1 MRRGSSARGGR
12 VQGGARPSLPRPR
25 VVPKSP
31 GVAHKGGA
39 AARASVMEE
48 WGLRAQARVVH
59 YIFTPGGAHN
69 RAQKTSPEACGP
81 MWSPPRAPT
90 GSGAPRRGGRRRRRR
105 RGRRTR
111 GARRPTRAPGACRRA
126 PQPPPR
132 SSRTCSPAVRGYAP
146 RAAQA
151 RAPRFQGGGE
161 GGWNLYATRM
171 KPPWKALRLSQAMRP
186 PGTGT
191 LGSATDLGLCV
202 SWTRR

>member
-1 MRRGSSARGGR
+1 
-12 VQGGARPSLPRPR
+12 VQGGARPSLPRSG
-25 VVPKSP
+25 VVPKHP

-39 AARASVMEE
+39 AACASVMEE
-48 WGLRAQARVVH
+48 KGLRAQARVVH
-59 YIFTPGGAHN
+59 YIFTPGGAQN
-69 RAQKTSPEACGP
+69 RAQKTSPKPRPKDQPGG

-90 GSGAPRRGGRRRRRR
+90 GSGAPRTGGRRRRRR
-105 RGRRTR
+105 RGRRTL
-111 GARRPTRAPGACRRA
+111 GARRPTRAPGACRRV
-126 PQPPPR
+126 PPPPRR

-146 RAAQA
+146 RVAQA

-186 PGTGT
+186 PGTST
-191 LGSATDLGLCV
+191 FGSATDLGLCV